1 MLENYTK
8 SFSPQLPDLERA
20 TTLQLMGLLA
30 ISKRRKLVHEKNL
43 KKDLNA
49 HLWNGDSKLKP
60 KSCSCCRKEERG
72 STDADERSGPTFYL
86 FFELPRK
93 IESQPLI
100 DF

>member
-49 HLWNGDSKLKP
+49 HL
-60 KSCSCCRKEERG
+60 
-72 STDADERSGPTFYL
+72 
-86 FFELPRK
+86 
-93 IESQPLI
+93 
-100 DF
+100 